1 MLFIHFRKTPKLFE
15 SDALTAI
22 LMGALMFWCA
32 SIVFLVIIS
41 LTGENALLVLP
52 SILMSL
58 AFPWSCSVAG
68 IMRDARFGM
77 NRR

>member
-1 MLFIHFRKTPKLFE
+1 MLFIHCRKTPKLFE
-15 SDALTAI
+15 SDAPTEI

-41 LTGENALLVLP
+41 LNGENALLVLP